1 MPGITFAPT
10 VNLVNAGRLD
20 PAAGKLQ
27 NFMKNRVGD
36 AGIFGINKVDLAGS
50 EKLPE
55 ICLLMRGLNNP

>member
-10 VNLVNAGRLD
+10 VNLADAGRLG

-27 NFMKNRVGD
+27 NFMKTRVGD
-36 AGIFGINKVDLAGS
+36 AGILGTNKVDLAGS